1 MISKT
6 FLHKY
11 KPIHLEDFYLEENIY
26 NMLQLFIEINCIN
39 VLLIGNTSSGKT
51 SILNAIIRKYYALNN
66 GESFPKSNVLIVNN
80 LKEQGI
86 QYFRGEMKTFCQSK
100 STIFGKKKLLI
111 IDDID
116 NVNDH
121 CQQVFRNYIDKYGSN
136 INFIATCTNSHK
148 VIESIQ
154 SRIHMLKINNI
165 SKTNILS
172 IINKITTQENIQIHE
187 DAKKYLIHI
196 TNSSVRQIINYLEK
210 FHILDISVNKDM
222 CKQLCSNINVDEFE
236 NFIRVIQENN
246 VETAYNTL
254 YTLYEYG
261 YSVIDIL
268 DYFYDYI
275 KHTTMLIENDKYKI
289 LPIICKYITIFHN
302 VHESPIELA
311 LFANDLCKIYSVNNI

>member
-1 MISKT
+1 MIAKT

-11 KPIHLEDFYLEENIY
+11 KPIHLEHFYLEENIY
-26 NMLQLFIEINCIN
+26 DMIKLFIQINSIN
-39 VLLIGNTSSGKT
+39 MLLIGNTSSGKT
-51 SILNAIIRKYYALNN
+51 SILNAIIRKYYELD
-66 GESFPKSNVLIVNN
+66 ETDSFPRANILIVNN

-121 CQQVFRNYIDKYGSN
+121 CQQVFRNYIDKYNSN
-136 INFIATCTNSHK
+136 INFIATCTNSQK

-154 SRIHMLKINNI
+154 SRIHMLKLNNI
-165 SKTNILS
+165 SKENILS
-172 IINKITTQENIQIHE
+172 IIDKIITRENIIIEQ
-187 DAKKYLIHI
+187 DAKDYLIHV

-210 FHILDISVNKDM
+210 FHILGIPVNKEI
-222 CKQLCSNINVDEFE
+222 CKHLCSNINVDEFE
-236 NFIRVIQENN
+236 KFITYIKTGQLQL
-246 VETAYNTL
+246 AHKTL

-268 DYFYDYI
+268 DYFYNYI
-275 KHTTMLIENDKYKI
+275 KHTDILDENDKYII
-289 LPIICKYITIFHN
+289 LPVICKYITIFHN
-302 VHESPIELA
+302 VHESSIELA
-311 LFANDLCKIYSVNNI
+311 IFTNELCKLYTHNNI

>member
-11 KPIHLEDFYLEENIY
+11 KPIFLEDFYLGNELY
-26 NMLQLFIEINCIN
+26 DMLNLFIQINNIN

-51 SILNAIIRKYYALNN
+51 SILNAIIRKYYNLSQADY
-66 GESFPKSNVLIVNN
+66 FPKSNILIVNN

-121 CQQVFRNYIDKYGSN
+121 CQQVFRNYIDKYSSN
-136 INFIATCTNSHK
+136 INFISTCTNSQK

-165 SKTNILS
+165 SKSNTLS
-172 IINKITTQENIQIHE
+172 IIEKIISNEQISITDE
-187 DAKKYLIHI
+187 AKQYLIHV
-196 TNSSVRQIINYLEK
+196 TNSSIRQIINYLEK
-210 FHILDISVNKDM
+210 FHILDYNIDLDT
-222 CKQLCSNINVDEFE
+222 CKKLCSNINIDDFE
-236 NFIRVIQENN
+236 IYLKLVKSNDLIESYHYFNK
-246 VETAYNTL
+246 L
-254 YTLYEYG
+254 YDFG
-261 YSVIDIL
+261 FSVLDIL
-268 DYFYDYI
+268 DYFFTFI
-275 KHTTMLIENDKYKI
+275 KQTDMINESEKYQI
-289 LPIICKYITIFHN
+289 IPIICKYITIFHN
-302 VHESPIELA
+302 VHENQIELA
-311 LFANDLCKIYSVNNI
+311 FFTKDLCKLFAENKI

>member
-1 MISKT
+1 MITKT

-11 KPIHLEDFYLEENIY
+11 KPVELEDFYLDDNIY
-26 NMLQLFIEINCIN
+26 EMINLFIQINSIN
-39 VLLIGNTSSGKT
+39 MLLIGNTSSGKT
-51 SILNAIIRKYYALNN
+51 SILNAIIRKYYELS
-66 GESFPKSNVLIVNN
+66 ETDTFPRTNILFVNN

-136 INFIATCTNSHK
+136 INFIATCTNSQK

-154 SRIHMLKINNI
+154 SRIHMLKMNNI
-165 SKTNILS
+165 SKQNIVS
-172 IINKITTQENIQIHE
+172 IIDKITTRENIVIE
-187 DAKKYLIHI
+187 KDAKDYLVHI

-210 FHILDISVNKDM
+210 FHILGIPVNKDI
-222 CKQLCSNINVDEFE
+222 CKQLCSNINIDEFE
-236 NFIRVIQENN
+236 KFIEYIKCGEL
-246 VETAYNTL
+246 EPAYKTL
-254 YTLYEYG
+254 YSLFEYG

-268 DYFYDYI
+268 DYFYNFI
-275 KHTTMLIENDKYKI
+275 KHTNILSETDKYTI

-302 VHESPIELA
+302 VHESSIELA
-311 LFANDLCKIYSVNNI
+311 LFTNDLCKIYAPNNI

>member
-26 NMLQLFIEINCIN
+26 NMLELFIEINSIN

-51 SILNAIIRKYYALNN
+51 SLLNAIIRKYYHLDSE
-66 GESFPKSNVLIVNN
+66 ESFPRSNILIVNN

-136 INFIATCTNSHK
+136 INFIATCTNSQK

-165 SKTNILS
+165 SKSNILS
-172 IINKITTQENIQIHE
+172 IINKITMQENIQIDE
-187 DAKKYLIHI
+187 DAKKYLIHT
-196 TNSSVRQIINYLEK
+196 TNSSIRQIINYLEK
-210 FHILDISVNKDM
+210 FHILDICVNKDI
-222 CKQLCSNINVDEFE
+222 CKQLCSNINIDEFE
-236 NFIRVIQENN
+236 KYISLIK
-246 VETAYNTL
+246 ETKLEQAYNTL

-275 KHTTMLIENDKYKI
+275 KHTNMLEEDDKYRI
-289 LPIICKYITIFHN
+289 LPIICKYITVFHN
-302 VHESPIELA
+302 VHESPIELS
-311 LFANDLCKIYSVNNI
+311 LFSNDLCKIYSVNNI

>member
-51 SILNAIIRKYYALNN
+51 SILNAIIRKYYDLNS
-66 GESFPKSNVLIVNN
+66 EEPFPKSNILIVNN

-136 INFIATCTNSHK
+136 INFIATCTNSQK

-165 SKTNILS
+165 SKNNILS
-172 IINKITTQENIQIHE
+172 IINKIINQENIQIDE
-187 DAKKYLIHI
+187 DAKQYLIHI

-222 CKQLCSNINVDEFE
+222 YVC
-236 NFIRVIQENN
+236 
-246 VETAYNTL
+246 
-254 YTLYEYG
+254 
-261 YSVIDIL
+261 
-268 DYFYDYI
+268 
-275 KHTTMLIENDKYKI
+275 
-289 LPIICKYITIFHN
+289 
-302 VHESPIELA
+302 
-311 LFANDLCKIYSVNNI
+311 VNNYVQILI